1 MVTKTTRQTSRKQQ
15 GWNIQE
21 LVRHFK
27 GVWIPKDIYLSK
39 ELNWSQKILVIE
51 IDSLDNGE
59 GCFASNEYLANFLG
73 ISSWRVA
80 NLLTDLR
87 RKGWIID
94 KKFDGRKRYMSINPQ
109 KIKIDKPRRD
119 LEIIALFSKETG
131 LQPQNKDQ
139 FNQIVK
145 RNLRVAQTLIG
156 YSDEDIKETI
166 QVLRGTDYLKRFTL
180 ETVGKYIDEV
190 VANKQKQGPKIIRFE
205 EIIKPDG
212 KKVIRAIYEKK

>member
-1 MVTKTTRQTSRKQQ
+1 MEAEYK
-15 GWNIQE
+15 N
-21 LVRHFK
+21 LYVRHFK
-27 GVWIPKDIYLSK
+27 GVWIPKEIYLDK
-39 ELNWSQKILVIE
+39 ELNSIQKILLAE
-51 IDSLDNGE
+51 IDSLDDGE
-59 GCFASNEYLANFLG
+59 GCFASNKYLADFLKIEQG
-73 ISSWRVA
+73 SLV

-94 KKFDGRKRYMSINPQ
+94 RKFDGRKRYMSISLL
-109 KIKIDKPRRD
+109 KIKINKPRRD

-145 RNLRVAQTLIG
+145 RNLKVAQTLIG

-166 QVLRGTDYLKRFTL
+166 QVLRRTDYLKRFTL

-190 VANKQKQGPKIIRFE
+190 VANKQKQEPKIVRFE
-205 EIIKPDG
+205 EVIKPDG
-212 KKVIRAIYEKK
+212 EKVIRAIYEKE

>member
-1 MVTKTTRQTSRKQQ
+1 MEAEYK
-15 GWNIQE
+15 N
-21 LVRHFK
+21 LYVRHFK
-27 GVWIPKDIYLSK
+27 GVWIPKEIYLDK
-39 ELNWSQKILVIE
+39 ELNSIQKILLAE
-51 IDSLDNGE
+51 IDSLDDGE
-59 GCFASNEYLANFLG
+59 GCFASNKYLADFLKIEQG
-73 ISSWRVA
+73 SLV

-94 KKFDGRKRYMSINPQ
+94 RKFDGRKRYMSISLL
-109 KIKIDKPRRD
+109 KIKINKPRRD

-166 QVLRGTDYLKRFTL
+166 QVLRRTDYLKRFTL

-190 VANKQKQGPKIIRFE
+190 VANKQKQEPKIVRFE
-205 EIIKPDG
+205 EVIKPDG
-212 KKVIRAIYEKK
+212 EKVIRAIYEKE